1 MKSGTIT
8 GLLGGAIVA
17 GFSLGAFAE
26 VKENPYQVILE
37 RNPFG
42 LRPIPIIEPP
52 KPPEPPAPPPLE
64 IKLTGITT
72 LGGPPRVFLEFT
84 DPQTKKV
91 DRPSPMNEGEIYKDN
106 ITIVSIDAENQVVKL
121 RVGDKERT
129 LDFDHDGIKAGGASV
144 AGAPVPHPG
153 LPINPAV
160 PPPLTSFPG
169 TAAAGAGA
177 GPARGSIVGGA
188 SGGTPA
194 VGNPA
199 GAFPGYNPAASSS
212 LGGLPTRPLRTDN
225 GTAIVGGFGTPPAS
239 AQPVPVQP
247 TTMTREQ
254 AEATIELRRR
264 QLEAQ
269 NHPAAIIMPPTS
281 LGNALKG
288 PPTPGR

>member
-17 GFSLGAFAE
+17 GFSLGAFAGPN
-26 VKENPYQVILE
+26 ENPYEVITA

-84 DPQTKKV
+84 DPLTKKV
-91 DRPSPMNEGEIYKDN
+91 DRPSPMSEGDPYKDN
-106 ITIVSIDAENQVVKL
+106 ITIVSIDADNQVVKI
-121 RVGDKERT
+121 RVGENLRT
-129 LDFDHDGIKAGGASV
+129 LDFDHDGVKPAGAVV

-160 PPPLTSFPG
+160 PPPPAFPG
-169 TAAAGAGA
+169 AAAASAAGR
-177 GPARGSIVGGA
+177 PARGSIVGGA
-188 SGGTPA
+188 SVGAA
-194 VGNPA
+194 VGSPNPA
-199 GAFPGYNPAASSS
+199 GYPGYNPAAAS
-212 LGGLPTRPLRTDN
+212 LGGLPARPLRTDS
-225 GTAIVGGFGTPPAS
+225 GAAIVGGFGTPPANPN
-239 AQPVPVQP
+239 QPAAVQP
-247 TTMTREQ
+247 PTMTREQ

-264 QLEAQ
+264 QLEQQ
-269 NHPAAIIMPPTS
+269 NHPAASIMPPTS
-281 LGNALKG
+281 LGRALLS
-288 PPTPGR
+288 PPTPGK

>member
-26 VKENPYQVILE
+26 VKENPYQVIIE

-84 DPQTKKV
+84 DPLTKKV
-91 DRPSPMNEGEIYKDN
+91 DRPSPMDEGFVYKDN

-121 RVGDKERT
+121 RVGDKERM
-129 LDFDHDGIKAGGASV
+129 LDFDHDGIKAGGAAV

-160 PPPLTSFPG
+160 PPPFTSVPG
-169 TAAAGAGA
+169 TAAATAAG
-177 GPARGSIVGGA
+177 GPQRGSIVGGA
-188 SGGTPA
+188 SGATPA
-194 VGNPA
+194 VANPA
-199 GAFPGYNPAASSS
+199 GAFPGYNPAAAS
-212 LGGLPTRPLRTDN
+212 LGGLPARPLRTDS
-225 GTAIVGGFGTPPAS
+225 GASIVGGFGSPSPT
-239 AQPVPVQP
+239 AQPTPVQP
-247 TTMTREQ
+247 PTMTREQ
-254 AEATIELRRR
+254 AEATIELRRQ

-269 NHPAAIIMPPTS
+269 NHPAARILPPTS
-281 LGNALKG
+281 LGNALKA

>member
-91 DRPSPMNEGEIYKDN
+91 DRPSPMNEGEIDRK
-106 ITIVSIDAENQVVKL
+106 SVV
-121 RVGDKERT
+121 
-129 LDFDHDGIKAGGASV
+129 
-144 AGAPVPHPG
+144 
-153 LPINPAV
+153 
-160 PPPLTSFPG
+160 
-169 TAAAGAGA
+169 
-177 GPARGSIVGGA
+177 
-188 SGGTPA
+188 
-194 VGNPA
+194 
-199 GAFPGYNPAASSS
+199 
-212 LGGLPTRPLRTDN
+212 
-225 GTAIVGGFGTPPAS
+225 
-239 AQPVPVQP
+239 
-247 TTMTREQ
+247 
-254 AEATIELRRR
+254 
-264 QLEAQ
+264 
-269 NHPAAIIMPPTS
+269 
-281 LGNALKG
+281 
-288 PPTPGR
+288 